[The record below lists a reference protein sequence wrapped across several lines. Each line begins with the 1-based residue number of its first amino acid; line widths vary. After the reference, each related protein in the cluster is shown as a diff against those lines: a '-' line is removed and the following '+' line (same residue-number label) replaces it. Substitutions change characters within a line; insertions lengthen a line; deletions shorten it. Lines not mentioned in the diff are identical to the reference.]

1 MSAYIYISPHTDPAL
16 NAAIEE
22 YLYLQRRDLG
32 RIYMLWV
39 NEPSVFMG
47 RYQSREAEVDMDYM
61 RERGIR
67 LMRRISGGGTVY
79 HDAGNLNYT
88 VIDSAEVGQAFDLK
102 RYPEP
107 IVHLCQ
113 SHGLP
118 LVISPRG
125 DLRLTD
131 GRKVGG
137 SAQAARS
144 GRMLYH
150 LSLLISADLTALDRV
165 LASPEE
171 LRHLSRVQSV
181 RSVVANLCD
190 HLPECVGSVP
200 SFVPALRAQI
210 QHYLQQEGIAE
221 SLQTL
226 ELDTQELMPTLRAL
240 MHHECA
246 VQE

>member
-1 MSAYIYISPHTDPAL
+1 MSTYIYISPYRDPAL

-22 YLYLQRRDLG
+22 YLYLHRRDLE

-47 RYQSREAEVDMDYM
+47 RYQCREAEVDMGYLRDN
-61 RERGIR
+61 GVR
-67 LMRRISGGGTVY
+67 LLRRISGGGTVY
-79 HDAGNLNYT
+79 HDGGNLNYT
-88 VIDSAEVGQAFDLK
+88 VIDSAAVGQPFDLK

-107 IVHLCQ
+107 IVRLAERY
-113 SHGLP
+113 GLP
-118 LVISPRG
+118 LLVSPRG
-125 DLRLTD
+125 DLRLGD

-150 LSLLISADLTALDRV
+150 LSLLVAADLDALERA

-190 HLPECVGSVP
+190 HLPEPLRSVAG
-200 SFVPALRAQI
+200 FVSELRAELER
-210 QHYLQQEGIAE
+210 YLGAERGGEGA
-221 SLQTL
+221 LQSL
-226 ELDTQELMPTLRAL
+226 ELDVPRLMPQLEEL
-240 MHHECA
+240 MHHELPLL
-246 VQE
+246 

>member
-22 YLYLQRRDLG
+22 YLYLHRRDLG
-32 RIYMLWV
+32 RVYMLWV

-61 RERGIR
+61 RAQGIR

-79 HDAGNLNYT
+79 HDAGNLNFT
-88 VIDSAEVGQAFDLK
+88 VIDSAEQGQAFDLK

-107 IVHLCQ
+107 IVRLCKR
-113 SHGLP
+113 HGLP

-190 HLPECVGSVP
+190 HLPEGLGSVP
-200 SFVPALRAQI
+200 HFVPELRAEI
-210 QHYLQQEGIAE
+210 EAYLRQEGIAQ
-221 SLQTL
+221 SLEVL
-226 ELDTQELMPTLRAL
+226 ELDTATLMHQLQAL

-246 VQE
+246 VQD